1 MASEA
6 RLVECYFVRY
16 LQFIKGSQ
24 VIVSNQHF
32 NSHAC
37 DCLQPAHLI
46 IRWPCDCRFMREL
59 PYGFDVLLENL
70 VDPSHVPFTHSGVI
84 GNRNEAAVSRMTPNR
99 KLSTNGGFTMDL
111 KELKAGSSD
120 LVEKGG
126 KNTDSTLY
134 FVPPTLTRYC
144 APHLSLSSGHCTA
157 ILIRCC
163 SFNLLAHHSR
173 PGCSRCHVASVALLN
188 AAVFECN

>member
-1 MASEA
+1 
-6 RLVECYFVRY
+6 
-16 LQFIKGSQ
+16 
-24 VIVSNQHF
+24 
-32 NSHAC
+32 
-37 DCLQPAHLI
+37 
-46 IRWPCDCRFMREL
+46 MREL

-84 GNRNEAAVSRMTPNR
+84 GNRNEAAVTRMTPNN

-126 KNTDSTLY
+126 QNTDSTLY
-134 FVPPTLTRYC
+134 FVPPTLTRYR
-144 APHLSLSSGHCTA
+144 APHFSLLSGHCIA

-163 SFNLLAHHSR
+163 SFNLLAHPSR
-173 PGCSRCHVASVALLN
+173 LGCSACHVASVALLT
-188 AAVFECN
+188 AAVFECT